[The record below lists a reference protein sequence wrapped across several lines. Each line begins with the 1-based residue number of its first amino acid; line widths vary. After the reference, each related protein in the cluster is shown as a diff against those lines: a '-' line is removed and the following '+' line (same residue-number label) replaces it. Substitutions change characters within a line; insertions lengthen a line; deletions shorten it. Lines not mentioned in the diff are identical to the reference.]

1 MVDTVILNNVMMV
14 YANSLKDDKIDGLI
28 LPLYEKFN
36 LQMDAYTFEILVDMN
51 YKKKDFNTALRV
63 WEQMK
68 LKFEERRQKEIET
81 RGVYQANLD
90 SLR

>member
-1 MVDTVILNNVMMV
+1 MVDTVILNNVMLV

-28 LPLYEKFN
+28 LPLYDKFN
-36 LQMDAYTFEILVDMN
+36 LQMDAYTYEILVDMN

-68 LKFEERRQKEIET
+68 IKFEERRQKEIT
-81 RGVYQANLD
+81 TKGVYQTNLD
-90 SLR
+90 SMR

>member
-1 MVDTVILNNVMMV
+1 MVDTVILNNVMLV

-36 LQMDAYTFEILVDMN
+36 MQMDAYTYEILVDMN

-68 LKFEERRQKEIET
+68 IKFEERRQKEIET
-81 RGVYQANLD
+81 RGVYQTNLD

>member
-1 MVDTVILNNVMMV
+1 MVDTVILNNVMLV

-36 LQMDAYTFEILVDMN
+36 LQMDAYTYEILVDMN

-68 LKFEERRQKEIET
+68 IKFEERRQKEIET
-81 RGVYQANLD
+81 RGVYQTNLD

>member
-1 MVDTVILNNVMMV
+1 MVDTVILNNVMLV
-14 YANSLKDDKIDGLI
+14 YANSMKDDKIDGLI

-81 RGVYQANLD
+81 RGVFQANLD

>member
-68 LKFEERRQKEIET
+68 LKFEERRQK
-81 RGVYQANLD
+81 
-90 SLR
+90 

>member
-1 MVDTVILNNVMMV
+1 
-14 YANSLKDDKIDGLI
+14 
-28 LPLYEKFN
+28 
-36 LQMDAYTFEILVDMN
+36 MN

-81 RGVYQANLD
+81 RGIYQANLD
-90 SLR
+90 NLR